1 MRDILFRGKDIRN
14 NWHIGLLVHK
24 GNAWYISNKSGIPTA
39 FEVIPNTIGQYTGLK
54 DEDGNMIF
62 EGDIVDMSECWR
74 DAADPAGHDSPIE
87 MVKWDNEY
95 CGFTPFSD
103 YDCDCGVYI
112 YAEDVK
118 IIGNIYDSQD
128 LLKRGREE

>member
-62 EGDIVDMSECWR
+62 EGDIVDTTKSP
-74 DAADPAGHDSPIE
+74 DAGY
-87 MVKWDNEY
+87 WDDYDDYVAVEWDDDI
-95 CGFTPFSD
+95 CGFKPFAD
-103 YDCDCGVYI
+103 YDSDCDVYI
-112 YAEDVK
+112 DASICKV
-118 IIGNIYDSQD
+118 IGNIYDNPE
-128 LLKRGREE
+128 LLK